1 MDNSNQPNQS
11 NFNLDPASF
20 TPLYIQVAQLLR
32 DAINTGQYKS
42 GQKLP
47 SENDLVR
54 EYSISRI
61 TATAALDE
69 LVKARMAYRERGRGT
84 FAAKPFVSNFSFF
97 SSFTEDM
104 LERGLKPSSRQ
115 IDSKIEIPDAI
126 TVEKLKMPS
135 DEEYHC
141 LTRVRLA
148 NDEPVVLQQ
157 AYLPISLFPNLA
169 AQDFETHYLY
179 EVIRKVYG
187 YKPTWAEAIVES
199 GGATPDE
206 AVYLEVKTGYPVLI
220 IWHLT
225 LDDRH
230 IPLEYVR
237 SVYRSDRFSFS
248 TGRNPLHSFG
258 S

>member
-1 MDNSNQPNQS
+1 MENTSPRSVNNY
-11 NFNLDPASF
+11 NLDPDSF

-32 DAINTGQYKS
+32 DAINLGQFKP
-42 GQKLP
+42 GEKLP
-47 SENDLVR
+47 SENELVR
-54 EYSISRI
+54 KYGISRI

-84 FAAKPFVSNFSFF
+84 FAAKPFISNFSFF

-104 LERGLKPSSRQ
+104 QERGLKPSSRQ
-115 IDSKIEIPDAI
+115 IFSRIETPDPV
-126 TVEKLKMPS
+126 TMDKLKIPP
-135 DEEYHC
+135 DDEYHC

-148 NDEPVVLQQ
+148 NDEAVVLQH
-157 AYLPISLFPNLA
+157 AYLPTSLFPNIA
-169 AQDFETHYLY
+169 AQDFEKYYLY
-179 EVIRKVYG
+179 EVFRKVYG

-199 GGATPDE
+199 GGATAEE
-206 AVYLEVKTGYPVLI
+206 AGYLEVKTGFPVLI

>member
-1 MDNSNQPNQS
+1 MENSNQN
-11 NFNLDPASF
+11 NINLNPDSF
-20 TPLYIQVAQLLR
+20 TPLYVQVAQLLR
-32 DAINTGQYKS
+32 DAINSGQFKS
-42 GQKLP
+42 GEKLP
-47 SENDLVR
+47 SENELVHK
-54 EYSISRI
+54 YGISRI

-115 IDSKIEIPDAI
+115 VGSKIEKPDLI
-126 TVEKLKMPS
+126 TIEKLKMPV

-148 NDEPVVLQQ
+148 DNEPVVYQH
-157 AYLPISLFPNLA
+157 AYLPTSLFPDLVS
-169 AQDFETHYLY
+169 QDFESHYLY
-179 EVIRKVYG
+179 EIIRKVYG

-199 GGATPDE
+199 GAASPEE
-206 AVYLEVKTGYPVLI
+206 AGYLDVKTGYPVLL

-225 LDDRH
+225 LDERH

>member
-1 MDNSNQPNQS
+1 MDNSNQNKITLNP
-11 NFNLDPASF
+11 DSF

-32 DAINTGQYKS
+32 DAINSGQFKS
-42 GQKLP
+42 GEKLP
-47 SENDLVR
+47 SENELVKK
-54 EYSISRI
+54 YGISRI
-61 TATAALDE
+61 TATTALDE
-69 LVKARMAYRERGRGT
+69 LVKARLAYRERGRGT

-115 IDSKIEIPDAI
+115 ISSQIEKPDRVTI
-126 TVEKLKMPS
+126 EKLKMPV

-148 NDEPVVLQQ
+148 DGEPVVYQH
-157 AYLPISLFPNLA
+157 AYLPTAIFPNLGE
-169 AQDFETHYLY
+169 QDFEKHYLY
-179 EVIRKVYG
+179 EIIRNVYG
-187 YKPTWAEAIVES
+187 CKPTWAEAIVES
-199 GGATPDE
+199 GGATQEE
-206 AVYLEVKTGYPVLI
+206 ADYLDVKPGYPVLI

-230 IPLEYVR
+230 TPLEYVR

-248 TGRNPLHSFG
+248 TGRNPLHTFG